1 MILGPP
7 IISCDGFLNVL
18 NFHAKNN
25 ADSALDSWTAMWL
38 IFWVITN
45 VATGFYSLDLVPHFY
60 YWGYAWPLHQGT
72 STLFST
78 SSVMFSHF
86 PFTNDFPPAPP
97 AHSSLEGLLTTPTV
111 VEASH
116 QLLFDLHSRIGLNIG
131 ILLIWVVVNTILFA
145 PACYLMRWE
154 QQRAKAKEVQK
165 EKEWLQAMSKTRTR
179 IGIPK

>member
-1 MILGPP
+1 
-7 IISCDGFLNVL
+7 
-18 NFHAKNN
+18 
-25 ADSALDSWTAMWL
+25 MWL

-45 VATGFYSLDLVPHFY
+45 VATGFYSLDLVPRFY

-72 STLFST
+72 FPSSLTLS
-78 SSVMFSHF
+78 
-86 PFTNDFPPAPP
+86 P
-97 AHSSLEGLLTTPTV
+97 HSSPSFPALCSPRSTNTPTV

-131 ILLIWVVVNTILFA
+131 ILLIWIVANTILFA

-154 QQRAKAKEVQK
+154 QQRAKAKEAQK
-165 EKEWLQAMSKTRTR
+165 EKEWLQAMSKTRSR